1 MQIITVDKSGADGA
15 QIMDAILEEH
25 PSAFAVANPSD
36 PPRVESTETRI
47 VAYVAD
53 DADAAAIEAIIVAHE
68 TGASTDPVGAAQA
81 KAKVLRAKADRSAE
95 EETELLEAVVD
106 SLNLQ

>member
-1 MQIITVDKSGADGA
+1 MQVISVAKDNADGA
-15 QIMDAILEEH
+15 QIMDAILEAY
-25 PSAFAVANPSD
+25 PGAFAAANLSD
-36 PPRVESTETRI
+36 PPRVESTAAQI

-53 DADAAAIEAIIVAHE
+53 GVDAAAIEAIIVAHK
-68 TGASTDPVGAAQA
+68 TGASSDPVGTAQA
-81 KAKVLRAKADRSAE
+81 LAKTLRAKADRSAA